1 LATQEERR
9 TATRTAIIN
18 AAQKLFGAP
27 GFDETKIDDIAAKAG
42 VAKGAIY
49 HHFKNKNEIFEA
61 VFEQVSAEI
70 VENMI
75 RDVEPGGDTLETL
88 MHSMKRFFDLCT
100 PAQVSRILLLDG
112 PVVLGH
118 ADWQRLD
125 ARHFGGLVTL
135 ALKEAMDAGA
145 IRHQPLEPLSRVL
158 LGGIQ
163 AAAIDCAAQKDFEEA
178 AKSYLNVFKGILHAL
193 R

>member
-1 LATQEERR
+1 MATQEERR
-9 TATRTAIIN
+9 TATRGAIIN
-18 AAQKLFGAP
+18 AAQELFGAP
-27 GFDETKIDDIAAKAG
+27 GFDATKIDDIAAKAG
-42 VAKGAIY
+42 VAKGAVY

-61 VFEQVSAEI
+61 VFEQVSSEVVAA
-70 VENMI
+70 MI
-75 RDVEPGGDTLETL
+75 RDVEPDAETLETL
-88 MHSMKRFFDLCT
+88 MYSMKRFFDLC
-100 PAQVSRILLLDG
+100 AQAHVSRILLLDG

-125 ARHFGGLVTL
+125 AQHFGGLVTL
-135 ALKEAMDAGA
+135 ALKEAMEAGA

-163 AAAIDCAAQKDFEEA
+163 TAAIDCAAQKDFEKA
-178 AKSYLNVFKGILHAL
+178 AKSYLNVFEGILHAL

>member
-1 LATQEERR
+1 MATQEERR
-9 TATRTAIIN
+9 TATRAAIVN
-18 AAQKLFGAP
+18 AAQQLFGAP
-27 GFDETKIDDIAAKAG
+27 GFDATKIDDIAAEAG
-42 VAKGAIY
+42 VAKGAVY

-61 VFEQVSAEI
+61 VFAQVSSEVVAS
-70 VENMI
+70 MI
-75 RDVEPGGDTLETL
+75 SDIDRGGETLETL
-88 MHSMKRFFDLCT
+88 MHSMKRFFELCA
-100 PAQVSRILLLDG
+100 PARVSRILLLDG

-125 ARHFGGLVTL
+125 AQHFGGLVTV

-145 IRHQPLEPLSRVL
+145 IKRQPLEPLSRVL

-163 AAAIDCAAQKDFEEA
+163 SAAIDCAAQEDFEHA
-178 AKSYLNVFKGILHAL
+178 AKSYLQVFEGILHAL